1 MEIQEQEKVGV
12 IIQGHS
18 EQFVNKQSDKTG
30 IAQHF
35 WWFYTVLVS
44 FCEH

>member
-12 IIQGHS
+12 IIQGHG
-18 EQFVNKQSDKTG
+18 EQFVNKQSDKTD

-35 WWFYTVLVS
+35 WWSYTVLVS